1 MRSAIDTEIED
12 DLLQFQNFGLGIF
25 YLTLSM
31 VPENILLVAKIAA
44 GMEADQTKGL
54 KLLYDCI
61 NANQS
66 VRLPFSLLFIL
77 FWLLIYIPDFIPG
90 RDERMREA
98 EELIKVG
105 LHVFKG
111 STFFYWLK
119 SYMDMK
125 QADLDHASRMLDRAI
140 RASKSLISH
149 SPRLAF
155 EKSWVY
161 FLKQNWSQSLSYIEA
176 ANANEPT
183 PFMMLITGVLYCMV
197 GAFEQA
203 EEWFNRISSMDI
215 TNTLEKW
222 ISRRAKR
229 LLHRKW
235 FQLFPY
241 EIIYVTD

>member
-1 MRSAIDTEIED
+1 
-12 DLLQFQNFGLGIF
+12 
-25 YLTLSM
+25 M

-90 RDERMREA
+90 RDERLREA

-125 QADLDHASRMLDRAI
+125 
-140 RASKSLISH
+140 
-149 SPRLAF
+149 
-155 EKSWVY
+155 
-161 FLKQNWSQSLSYIEA
+161 
-176 ANANEPT
+176 
-183 PFMMLITGVLYCMV
+183 
-197 GAFEQA
+197 
-203 EEWFNRISSMDI
+203 
-215 TNTLEKW
+215 
-222 ISRRAKR
+222 
-229 LLHRKW
+229 
-235 FQLFPY
+235 
-241 EIIYVTD
+241 